1 MPPAYTSAVS
11 KNVTPASNEFLTS
24 ASASF
29 WPSPPIDCHMPLL
42 SPNVIVPRQTSDT
55 SKPVRPSFLYRIV
68 LLLPGFSPCQRATVA
83 AIAPK
88 SIESSNESS
97 LAGSACTVTATAC
110 AADDGL
116 VPRRCEATPP
126 SARGC
131 QAPNSTTA
139 WPSLMPSADV
149 LQRYAECAPAGAAA
163 FCMLPFE
170 TAPGF
175 TAIAIDIVRSSIVAL
190 ATSSIIG

>member
-68 LLLPGFSPCQRATVA
+68 LPFPASVP
-83 AIAPK
+83 AICGYT
-88 SIESSNESS
+88 
-97 LAGSACTVTATAC
+97 L
-110 AADDGL
+110 
-116 VPRRCEATPP
+116 
-126 SARGC
+126 SARDGC
-131 QAPNSTTA
+131 RNRPEVDRAK
-139 WPSLMPSADV
+139 
-149 LQRYAECAPAGAAA
+149 QRVK
-163 FCMLPFE
+163 
-170 TAPGF
+170 PGG
-175 TAIAIDIVRSSIVAL
+175 IRVHRDRH
-190 ATSSIIG
+190 GMRGR

>member
-1 MPPAYTSAVS
+1 MSSCRGKPP
-11 KNVTPASNEFLTS
+11 TPANQSGPVS
-24 ASASF
+24 CIASSF
-29 WPSPPIDCHMPLL
+29 PSRLQSL
-42 SPNVIVPRQTSDT
+42 QYADT
-55 SKPVRPSFLYRIV
+55 R
-68 LLLPGFSPCQRATVA
+68 CQRATVA

-88 SIESSNESS
+88 SIEPSNESS
-97 LAGSACTVTATAC
+97 LVGSACTVTATAC
-110 AADDGL
+110 AADDEM

-131 QAPNSTTA
+131 QAPSSTTA
-139 WPSLMPSADV
+139 WPSLTPSADV

-163 FCMLPFE
+163 FCILPFE
-170 TAPGF
+170 TTPGF